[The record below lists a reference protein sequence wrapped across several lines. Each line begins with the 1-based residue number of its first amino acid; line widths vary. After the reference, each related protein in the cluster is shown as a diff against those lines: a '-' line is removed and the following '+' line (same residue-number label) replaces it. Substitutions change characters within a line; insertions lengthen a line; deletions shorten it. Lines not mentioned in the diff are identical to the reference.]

1 MTPLPK
7 LDVVSA
13 GAGSGKTYRIKDTVG
28 RWVKDG
34 LVSPDRIVAVTFT
47 EAAAGELKERLRK
60 ELIDLG
66 RIEDA
71 LKLDQAYISTIHSF
85 GLRLL
90 TEFAFDGGL
99 PPRSRLL
106 DQNEETALL
115 RQAIARSGNIDT
127 LTRELRRYGYKYDGG
142 TQTSGEDQ
150 FRQMVQS
157 VIGRI
162 RTVNQDVDGQ
172 TLSAFSERLLT
183 SSYGPTGDGQAA
195 LDALHGAVTDFL
207 NVYPSD
213 ISEGFSG
220 NASAVKEFRKN
231 HADLSAARDKG
242 RLATDW
248 YLWGALRKLR
258 QSKGSAPTP
267 DGYDT
272 LIDAVIEAA
281 LPLL

>member
-1 MTPLPK
+1 MTQLPK

-28 RWVKDG
+28 RWIKNE

-60 ELIDLG
+60 ELIDLS
-66 RIEDA
+66 RVEDA

-142 TQTSGEDQ
+142 TQTSNTNAAVMSATNGE
-150 FRQMVQS
+150 
-157 VIGRI
+157 
-162 RTVNQDVDGQ
+162 
-172 TLSAFSERLLT
+172 
-183 SSYGPTGDGQAA
+183 
-195 LDALHGAVTDFL
+195 
-207 NVYPSD
+207 PSD
-213 ISEGFSG
+213 
-220 NASAVKEFRKN
+220 K
-231 HADLSAARDKG
+231 
-242 RLATDW
+242 
-248 YLWGALRKLR
+248 
-258 QSKGSAPTP
+258 
-267 DGYDT
+267 
-272 LIDAVIEAA
+272 
-281 LPLL
+281 